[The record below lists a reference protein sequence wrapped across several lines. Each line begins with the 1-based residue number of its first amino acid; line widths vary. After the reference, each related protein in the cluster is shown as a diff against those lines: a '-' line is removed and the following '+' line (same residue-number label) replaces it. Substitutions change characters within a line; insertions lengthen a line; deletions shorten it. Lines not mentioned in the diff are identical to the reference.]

1 MLRKKIFFWSVLVLI
16 SKNRPTTKKTT
27 ETRERKCKGARDEFM
42 NSFNARK
49 HTRNHTHKK
58 LKSLFKTTRA
68 RQKRAE
74 KRDAID
80 ADEND
85 AYDYSFSLFDEE
97 CRELE

>member
-1 MLRKKIFFWSVLVLI
+1 
-16 SKNRPTTKKTT
+16 
-27 ETRERKCKGARDEFM
+27 M

-97 CRELE
+97 CRELELSLIHI